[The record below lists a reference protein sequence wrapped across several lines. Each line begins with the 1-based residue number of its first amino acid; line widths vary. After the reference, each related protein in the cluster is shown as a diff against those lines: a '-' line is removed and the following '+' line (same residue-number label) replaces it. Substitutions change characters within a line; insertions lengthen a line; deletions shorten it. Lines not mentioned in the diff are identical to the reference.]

1 MTQVCPMICKTFTN
15 ETLLNP
21 QVRHLHVILPRGS
34 KGEESLREEW
44 RVFPERRSS
53 AEIVYYVVLLI
64 LCIAN
69 IVTKPVKPILALSNV
84 QHLQIRGTLRVV
96 HTYLV
101 LTPFYL
107 YGRDARA
114 VSLRS

>member
-1 MTQVCPMICKTFTN
+1 MICKTFTN

-44 RVFPERRSS
+44 RVSS
-53 AEIVYYVVLLI
+53 AEIVYHVVVLI

-69 IVTKPVKPILALSNV
+69 TVTKPVKPILALPNV
-84 QHLQIRGTLRVV
+84 QHLQIRGTLRVA